1 MAKIEDKLVDEWLKH
16 YRESWEN
23 QKRKTGG
30 IREMWKKIKENL
42 KAQGFLSWC
51 SLVVAILALLKAILF
66 E

>member
-1 MAKIEDKLVDEWLKH
+1 MGKTEDELLEEWLEH
-16 YRESWEN
+16 YRESWKK
-23 QKRKTGG
+23 QKRTGG
-30 IREMWKKIKENL
+30 IRKMWQKIKENL

>member
-1 MAKIEDKLVDEWLKH
+1 MGKTEDELLEEWLEY
-16 YRESWEN
+16 YRESWEK
-23 QKRKTGG
+23 KRKTGG
-30 IREMWKKIKENL
+30 IRKMWQKIKENL

>member
-1 MAKIEDKLVDEWLKH
+1 MTRREAKG
-16 YRESWEN
+16 SEN
-23 QKRKTGG
+23 QRKKVEQGKGG
-30 IREMWKKIKENL
+30 IRKMWQKIKENL

>member
-1 MAKIEDKLVDEWLKH
+1 
-16 YRESWEN
+16 
-23 QKRKTGG
+23 
-30 IREMWKKIKENL
+30 MWQKIKENL